1 MSIYRMKI
9 YILRHEDRTQDCSF
23 FSPLTETGL
32 NNSIKLIDFLKK
44 ENITKIYCSPFIRT
58 LQTIYPFAKSTN
70 TKINLEYGLCELHH
84 QDLIPKK
91 ALGITLPEYLAIA
104 FNSDLDY
111 KTVIKSTDIV
121 YPETNKDVGKRVKKF
136 LQNLIMQNFES
147 CENIV
152 IVSHQSICCEIL
164 KIVNKNNK
172 IDKSLITTYDKGK
185 LSLVF
190 DTSEW
195 KYKSIN

>member
-1 MSIYRMKI
+1 MKI

-32 NNSIKLIDFLKK
+32 NNSVKLIDYLKK
-44 ENITKIYCSPFIRT
+44 ENITQIYCSPFIRT
-58 LQTIYPFAKSTN
+58 LQTIYPYAKSTN
-70 TKINLEYGLCELHH
+70 TNINLEYGLCELHH

-91 ALGITLPEYLAIA
+91 AVGMTLPEYLAKA
-104 FNSDLDY
+104 FNCNLDY

-121 YPETNKDVGKRVKKF
+121 YPETNKEVSKRVRRF
-136 LQNLIMQNFES
+136 LQNLIVQNFES

-152 IVSHQSICCEIL
+152 LVSHQSVCCEIL
-164 KIVNKNNK
+164 KIVNRSDK
-172 IDKSLITTYDKGK
+172 IDESLKTSYNKGK

-190 DTSEW
+190 DSSEW

>member
-1 MSIYRMKI
+1 MKI

-32 NNSIKLIDFLKK
+32 NNSIKLIDYLKK
-44 ENITKIYCSPFIRT
+44 ENINKIYCSPFIRT
-58 LQTIYPFAKSTN
+58 LQTIYPYSKTN
-70 TKINLEYGLCELHH
+70 DIHINLEYGLSELHH

-91 ALGITLPEYLAIA
+91 ALGILLPKYLAKA
-104 FNSDLDY
+104 FNCNLDY

-121 YPETNKDVGKRVKKF
+121 YPETNNDVGKRLKRF
-136 LQNLIMQNFES
+136 LQNLIIENINS
-147 CENIV
+147 YENIV
-152 IVSHQSICCEIL
+152 IVSHQSVCCEIL

-172 IDKSLITTYDKGK
+172 IDESLITTYDKGK

-190 DTSEW
+190 DTFEW
-195 KYKSIN
+195 KYKRIN

>member
-1 MSIYRMKI
+1 MKI

-32 NNSIKLIDFLKK
+32 NNSIKLIDKLKS

-58 LQTIYPFAKSTN
+58 LQTIYPFAKCSN
-70 TKINLEYGLCELHH
+70 IKILPEYGLSELHH

-91 ALGITLPEYLAIA
+91 AVGISLPEYLAKS

-111 KTVIKSTDIV
+111 KTFIKSTDIK
-121 YPETNKDVGKRVKKF
+121 YPETNKDVGKRIRRF
-136 LQNLIMQNFES
+136 LQNLIVQNFETN
-147 CENIV
+147 ENIV
-152 IVSHQSICCEIL
+152 LVSHQSVCCEIL
-164 KIVNKNNK
+164 KIVNRSNK
-172 IDKSLITTYDKGK
+172 IDPSLLTSYDKGR

-190 DTSEW
+190 DCSEW
-195 KYKSIN
+195 NYKSIN